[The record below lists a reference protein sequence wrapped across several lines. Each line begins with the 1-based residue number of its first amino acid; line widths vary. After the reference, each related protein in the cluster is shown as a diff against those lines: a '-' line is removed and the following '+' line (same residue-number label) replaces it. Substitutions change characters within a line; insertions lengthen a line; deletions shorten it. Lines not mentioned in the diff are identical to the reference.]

1 MHRVKFYAAE
11 LVIALEHLHSNG
23 ILYRPPIHS
32 PVLLLTM
39 VSPGVA
45 AWGVPKGIYPHP
57 CPGAV

>member
-45 AWGVPKGIYPHP
+45 AWGVL
-57 CPGAV
+57 